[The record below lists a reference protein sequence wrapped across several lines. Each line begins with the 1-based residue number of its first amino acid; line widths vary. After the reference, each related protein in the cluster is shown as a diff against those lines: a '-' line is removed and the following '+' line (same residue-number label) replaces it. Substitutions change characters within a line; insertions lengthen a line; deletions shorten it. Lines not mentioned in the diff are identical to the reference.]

1 MHFSAKVTPSRA
13 ALRQATRAL
22 LARPFYPAWQDGAG
36 EGAAFS
42 AALLLPRL
50 RARLARG
57 AAARAHNRSQ
67 PHAPGR
73 S

>member
-1 MHFSAKVTPSRA
+1 MHYSEKVSPSRA
-13 ALRQATRAL
+13 ALRKATRAL

-50 RARLARG
+50 RAKLARR
-57 AAARAHNRSQ
+57 AAAKDLNRSQ
-67 PHAPGR
+67 PHAPGH